1 MSTMGYVTTLTGA
14 DDAATVKFDFANQD
28 YRVSGQSKQF
38 ADAINFTRNTTG
50 GRWNEKGLYETVGVN
65 MPRFDYNPATKLARG
80 ILLEPQRSNVA
91 LNSDQP
97 IVQTTRGTAI
107 TDGELWIDGVSQF
120 QKFVEDTS
128 NNTHFFLPTTSTFA
142 ATTTY
147 CISYFV
153 KAAGRSAFNFT
164 LQNTANWNNAWIAVN
179 LATGKVTPA
188 NGAVGYLEDYGNG
201 VYRVSLV
208 ATTTATSS
216 FASTGY
222 ISLLDGSGANSYTG
236 DGVSG
241 IYVGGYQVE
250 VGAFPTSYIPT
261 PKTFQ
266 SRTTPATWINSK
278 GAVSTAASNV
288 ARVNTYDWFGGV
300 LKPVGFLNEAAATNL
315 VRSSGDLSIASLWSK
330 VSTGLTISAGSA
342 APDSSLSNR
351 LNLIGTTNHNIN
363 QSLTAALVVGSTYTM
378 SLWLKAVKGSQSFQL
393 GYYDLSTSLNAT
405 TVKPTTE
412 WARYSYT
419 FTVATA
425 ATAPQIRLVGFGNGL
440 DGDQFDVWG
449 VQLEIGAQASSYV
462 ATPVTFTSRSS
473 VATYIDA
480 GGVLQTVAAGV
491 ARDNTYLHDADG
503 KLVKN
508 GLLIEGSSPNYVRNS
523 QALDSSPSAN
533 RWTTRSTTVS
543 TSNVLAPDNTNF
555 GYILSPTSDS
565 NWHQLISSAFS
576 VDINVVYT
584 ASIYAKAAGSSI
596 VRLTLENAGTFPDI
610 VNHAVF
616 DLSSGI
622 VISGKGAT
630 ISPMNNGWYRLTA
643 TYTAKASGSATMA
656 CGVGATLSV
665 GVVSDGIL
673 LWGGQTENSSS
684 ASSYLPTT
692 TGQATR
698 AADVFTA
705 NTVTRA
711 ADITTSSSA
720 TRGNDYAYADIP
732 TGGWFNQNEGTFT
745 ATAKHI
751 AGSYSSNKHVLGLQ
765 GPTFSDWLAIRT
777 TVGIVQVGSA
787 NTSGSATTTMSG
799 FSVTDGTEYT
809 AALKYKLN
817 DSAFS
822 VSGAA
827 VQTDTSCTWPS
838 VVRYTKMPI
847 GNYNLGNEAVAG
859 WISKI
864 TYFNKAL
871 PNTQTQ
877 IISS

>member
-1 MSTMGYVTTLTGA
+1 MSTMGYVTTLSSA

-38 ADAINFTRNTTG
+38 SDAINFTRNTTG
-50 GRWNEKGLYETVGVN
+50 GRWNEKGFYETVAIN
-65 MPRFDYNPATKLARG
+65 QPRFDYNPITKVARG
-80 ILLEPQRSNVA
+80 ILLEPQRSNIA

-97 IVQTTRGTAI
+97 IAQATRGTAI

-128 NNTHFFLPTTSTFA
+128 NNTHFFLPTTSTFEA
-142 ATTTY
+142 KTTY

-179 LATGKVTPA
+179 LTTGKVTPA

-222 ISLLDGSGANSYTG
+222 ISLLDGSGSNTYQG

-250 VGAFPTSYIPT
+250 ASAFPTSYIPT
-261 PKTFQ
+261 SKTFQ

-278 GAVSTAASNV
+278 GAVSTVAANV

-300 LKPVGFLNEAAATNL
+300 LKPVGALNEAAATNL
-315 VRSSGDLSIASLWSK
+315 VRSSGDLSITSLWSK

-342 APDSSLSNR
+342 APDNSLSNR

-405 TVKPTTE
+405 TVNPTSE

-419 FTVATA
+419 FTVTTA
-425 ATAPQIRLVGFGNGL
+425 ATSPQIRLVGFGNGL

-449 VQLEIGAQASSYV
+449 VQLELGAQASSYV
-462 ATPVTFTSRSS
+462 ATPVTFISRSTI
-473 VATYIDA
+473 ATYIDA
-480 GGVLQTVAAGV
+480 TGTVQTAGV
-491 ARDNTYLHDADG
+491 NVARNNAYSFDNNG
-503 KLVKN
+503 KLIKIPI
-508 GLLIEGSSPNYVRNS
+508 LIEESRTNYAKDSGFSRTLMGWYRSPGIVEGD
-523 QALDSSPSAN
+523 LG
-533 RWTTRSTTVS
+533 
-543 TSNVLAPDNTNF
+543 LAPDGTVSATSVSSTAGVSSFLSQVSGVPAGTNTFSLFCKPKDQNTPF
-555 GYILSPTSDS
+555 SLFFEFGSGTGGTVQFDVVSKVFSGAASGWTGSYVDVGNGWTRVSITCISQKLAFYLNTYGPASATTHSGYIWGFQAEGGANSTS
-565 NWHQLISSAFS
+565 LI
-576 VDINVVYT
+576 
-584 ASIYAKAAGSSI
+584 
-596 VRLTLENAGTFPDI
+596 
-610 VNHAVF
+610 
-616 DLSSGI
+616 
-622 VISGKGAT
+622 
-630 ISPMNNGWYRLTA
+630 
-643 TYTAKASGSATMA
+643 
-656 CGVGATLSV
+656 
-665 GVVSDGIL
+665 
-673 LWGGQTENSSS
+673 
-684 ASSYLPTT
+684 PTT
-692 TGQATR
+692 TVATTR

-711 ADITTSSSA
+711 ADVTTSSAS
-720 TRGNDYAYADIP
+720 TRGNESVNSAIVS
-732 TGGWFNQNEGTFT
+732 GGWFNQNEGTFT
-745 ATAKHI
+745 VTARHI
-751 AGSYSSNKHVLGLQ
+751 NGSYASNKHILGIQ
-765 GPTFSDWLAIRT
+765 GPTITDWLAIRT
-777 TVGIVQVGSA
+777 TVSLVQVGSA
-787 NTSGSATTTMSG
+787 NTSGSATTTMGG
-799 FSVTDGTEYT
+799 FNVPDGNEFN

-822 VSGAA
+822 VNGAS
-827 VQTDTSCTWPS
+827 VQTDISCTWPA
-838 VVRYTKMPI
+838 VVPYNKMLI
-847 GNYNLGNEAVAG
+847 GNYASGDSSVSG
-859 WISKI
+859 WIKKI